1 MATTDFPVNHPLAVK
16 IWSKK
21 IAREALKETMASKF
35 MGTSSNNLI
44 QVFDDT
50 SKGSGDRIRVPLR
63 MQLSG
68 RGVGETEALEGN
80 EEALSTFFDDVVIND
95 LAHAVRSK
103 VTIDAQR
110 VPFSVREECR
120 MGIQDW
126 YADRIDTSLANQ
138 LAGFTGQADT
148 LYTGLNA
155 PVAPSVGTGANRR
168 WIIRSAG
175 ATPGTEGD
183 HTAETSLSTT
193 DTFSLRLLDRAVAI
207 AKTSSPL
214 IRPIKVG
221 SQSYYVCFL
230 HPWQVRD
237 LRTNTN
243 TGDWL
248 DLQKSAMSG
257 GEIQENPIFT
267 GALGVYN
274 GVVLH
279 EWTRLPSGIGAN
291 SANTRRAVFAG
302 AQACSLAWGKGYS
315 EAPNYVE
322 DTFDYDRQ
330 FGVSVQT
337 IMGAKKMVFNGLDFS
352 TIVISTYASSP

>member
-1 MATTDFPVNHPLAVK
+1 MATTDYPVGHPLAVK
-16 IWSKK
+16 LWSKK
-21 IAREALKETMASKF
+21 IAREALKETMAMKF

-80 EEALSTFFDDVVIND
+80 EEALSTYYDDVVIND
-95 LAHAVRSK
+95 LAHAVRIK
-103 VTIDAQR
+103 TTIDAQR
-110 VPFSVREECR
+110 VPFSVREESR
-120 MGIQDW
+120 LGIQDW
-126 YADRIDTSLANQ
+126 YADRIDQSLANQ
-138 LAGFTGQADT
+138 LAGNTAQSDT
-148 LYTGLNA
+148 LYTGNNSA
-155 PVAPSVGTGANRR
+155 VAPSSGTLNDRR
-168 WIIRSAG
+168 WIIRQQDDETDHS
-175 ATPGTEGD
+175 TE
-183 HTAETSLSTT
+183 ASLSTT
-193 DTFSLRLLDRAVAI
+193 DTFSLKLLDRAVAI

-221 SQSYYVCFL
+221 AQSYYVCFL
-230 HPWQVRD
+230 HPWQVKD
-237 LRTNTN
+237 MRTSTN

-248 DLQKSAMSG
+248 DLQKTAMSG
-257 GEIQENPIFT
+257 GEIAENPIFT

-291 SANTRRAVFAG
+291 SANTRRAVFCG
-302 AQACSLAWGKGYS
+302 AQSVAMAWGNGYS
-315 EAPNYVE
+315 EAPKYEE
-322 DTFDYDRQ
+322 DIFDYGRQ

-337 IMGAKKMVFNGLDFS
+337 IMGAKKMQFNSKDFG
-352 TIVISTYASSP
+352 TIVISTYATSP